1 MSTWDEPVEM
11 LESVIVI
18 GLNKSHDKEGF
29 VVPVLLPNSVKLSPK
44 HTKVS
49 LPAFTIIST
58 SGVNVI
64 VSIELHPL

>member
-1 MSTWDEPVEM
+1 MSTWDEPVEI

-44 HTKVS
+44 QLIHQ
-49 LPAFTIIST
+49 
-58 SGVNVI
+58 
-64 VSIELHPL
+64 